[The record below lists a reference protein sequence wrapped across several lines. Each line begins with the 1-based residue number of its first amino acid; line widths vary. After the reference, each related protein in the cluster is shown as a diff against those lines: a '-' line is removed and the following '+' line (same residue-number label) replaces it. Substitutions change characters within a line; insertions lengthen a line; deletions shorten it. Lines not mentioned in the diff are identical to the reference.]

1 MMNNQ
6 NRLLEGRRVLV
17 TGGARGLGY
26 GFAQAI
32 GQAGARVVI
41 ADVLHDRVQQAACE
55 LQALGLDVQAV
66 TVDLAQPESIQA
78 CITATLDVLGGLDG
92 LVNNAS
98 ITNSGGKGCEDL
110 NIDTWD
116 QVMQVNVRGT
126 WLMTT
131 ACLPAL
137 RASGHGAIVN
147 LASDTPLW
155 GAPNLLAYVAS
166 KGAIIAMTRSLA
178 RELGADN
185 ITVNAI
191 APGLVLVEAT
201 AYVPEA
207 RHRLYNDQRAIQ
219 RPQLPEDVSGAVLFA
234 LSCLDLETVMTDLS
248 AQNDTPKSW
257 DRPTGASLESW
268 MNTRIA
274 RYETR
279 KYDWDALKFQADYDP
294 KFRRAQMRY
303 IGTGGTGI
311 STDMNTIP
319 SEHFTFSTMV
329 IPAGHEGP
337 PHLHIDVEEVFFV
350 LRGKLKVVLEKDGER
365 FETILTDR
373 DVISVPPGVY
383 REEINI
389 GDEDALMC
397 VMLGAKKPI
406 TPTYPPEHPLAS
418 IKRG

>member
-1 MMNNQ
+1 MMTAL

-26 GFAQAI
+26 AFARAI
-32 GQAGARVVI
+32 GRAGAHVVI
-41 ADVLHDRVQQAACE
+41 ADILPERVQHSAAE
-55 LQALGLDVQAV
+55 LVAEGLSVHGVA
-66 TVDLAQPESIQA
+66 VDLAQPDSIEA
-78 CITATLDVLGGLDG
+78 CIAATTRLLGGLDG

-98 ITNSGGKGCEDL
+98 ITNSGGKTCEEL
-110 NIDTWD
+110 SLDTWD

-126 WLMTT
+126 WLMTKG
-131 ACLPAL
+131 CLPAL

-234 LSCLDLETVMTDLS
+234 LSDLARFITGQTLPVNGGFVM
-248 AQNDTPKSW
+248 P
-257 DRPTGASLESW
+257 
-268 MNTRIA
+268 
-274 RYETR
+274 
-279 KYDWDALKFQADYDP
+279 
-294 KFRRAQMRY
+294 
-303 IGTGGTGI
+303 
-311 STDMNTIP
+311 
-319 SEHFTFSTMV
+319 
-329 IPAGHEGP
+329 
-337 PHLHIDVEEVFFV
+337 
-350 LRGKLKVVLEKDGER
+350 
-365 FETILTDR
+365 
-373 DVISVPPGVY
+373 
-383 REEINI
+383 
-389 GDEDALMC
+389 
-397 VMLGAKKPI
+397 
-406 TPTYPPEHPLAS
+406 
-418 IKRG
+418 